1 MKSYSAFAYVYD
13 QLMEDV
19 DYDEWTMYIEAIF
32 KRYNIN
38 PLNIAELACGT
49 GNVTNRLAKRGYNM
63 IGVDIAEDMLYV
75 ASQKAKDLKIDVV
88 YLNQDI
94 TDLLLPTHLD
104 TILCICDGINYIID
118 EKNLFKVFQGVHNHL
133 KENGLFIFDISS
145 YYKLSQI
152 LGNHTYAENLEQV
165 SYIWENYFN
174 EEERICNLDLTLFI
188 KEGDIYKKYEED
200 HIQRAYKE
208 KEIIKM
214 LKKVGF
220 KKIES
225 FDALNF
231 LSPKETSER
240 VYFVCQK

>member
-19 DYDEWTMYIEAIF
+19 DYDEWIVYIEDIF
-32 KRYNIN
+32 KRYDIN
-38 PLNIAELACGT
+38 PQNIAELACGT
-49 GNVTNRLAKRGYNM
+49 GNITNRLAKRGYNM

-75 ASQKAKDLKIDVV
+75 ASQKAQDMDLDVV

-104 TILCICDGINYIID
+104 TILCICDGVNYIIGEED
-118 EKNLFKVFQGVHNHL
+118 LLKVFQGVYDHL
-133 KENGLFIFDISS
+133 KENGCFIFDISS
-145 YYKLSQI
+145 YYKLSQV
-152 LGNHTYAENLEQV
+152 LGNHTYAENLEEV
-165 SYIWENYFN
+165 SYIWENYFDEKN
-174 EEERICNLDLTLFI
+174 SICNLDLTLFI
-188 KEGDIYKKYEED
+188 KEGDFYKKYEED

-208 KEIIKM
+208 KEIINI
-214 LKKVGF
+214 LKQVGF

-225 FDALNF
+225 FDAFTF
-231 LSPKETSER
+231 LSPKKTSER